1 MNSRYYC
8 PGCKQKE
15 KTFVRYI
22 DKKTGLPIDSSVGR
36 CNRESNCGYHYTPKQ
51 YFQEHNISFE
61 MQTVNSPNLQTKLI
75 SKPKSASFIPAEVL
89 KASLKGYETN
99 HFTKFLI
106 DLFGIDVTSELIGK
120 YFIGTS
126 KYWSGASVFWQID
139 ITGRIRAGKIML
151 YSPETGKRVKEPFNH
166 INWVHKVLKRPEFE
180 LNQCFFGEHL
190 LKGNTKP
197 VAIVESEKTAIIAS
211 IYLPKFIWLATGSSS
226 NLTEEKF
233 KILQGQNVVLYP
245 DLNCYDKWT
254 NKAKE
259 LAHISQISVSSLLE
273 THASEEERKKG
284 LDIADYLID
293 FGGRKPESL
302 PIKTSYSESELKQI
316 AFETIGINNHLNREK
331 IPMIEQMMQFRIIK
345 QAAPLPDNYYLAESY
360 PF

>member
-1 MNSRYYC
+1 MKSRYHC

-22 DKKTGLPIDSSVGR
+22 DIETGLPIDVSVGK

-51 YFQEHNISFE
+51 YFQEHHILFE
-61 MQTVNSPNLQTKLI
+61 MQTINSPKLQIKPI
-75 SKPKSASFIPAEVL
+75 SKPKPVSYIPAEVL
-89 KASLKGYETN
+89 KASLKSYETN
-99 HFTKFLI
+99 HLAKFLI
-106 DLFGIDVTSELIGK
+106 GLFGADVTSELIGK

-126 KYWSGASVFWQID
+126 KYWSGATVFWQID
-139 ITGRIRAGKIML
+139 ITGKIRTGKIML
-151 YSPETGKRVKEPFNH
+151 YSPVTGKRVKEPFNH
-166 INWVHKVLKRPEFE
+166 INWVHKVTEQPVFE
-180 LNQCFFGEHL
+180 LNQCLFGEHL

-245 DLNCYDKWT
+245 DLNCFDKWT
-254 NKAKE
+254 TKAKE
-259 LAHISQISVSSLLE
+259 LAHIARISVSSLLE
-273 THASEEERKKG
+273 NYASDEERKKG
-284 LDIADYLID
+284 LDIADYLINL
-293 FGGRKPESL
+293 GSRKPE
-302 PIKTSYSESELKQI
+302 PIEYKTSYSESELKQL
-316 AFETIGINNHLNREK
+316 AFETIGINNHLHREQ
-331 IPMIEQMMQFRIIK
+331 IPIFEQMMQFRIIK
-345 QAAPLPDNYYLAESY
+345 AAAPLTDNYYLAESY